1 LKPKKTKNH
10 SENPSFQSNNALPLS
25 KQLSMNFSDLGLS
38 SSLLTAIEKAS
49 YESPYPI
56 QNEAIPAILQRKD
69 VLGIAPTGSG
79 KTASY
84 ILPILQL
91 FQEKEPA
98 KNRIIPVLILVPTR
112 ELATQVAEVA
122 TNFSRFLTRKVKTL
136 AVYGGVSINPQMMSI
151 YGTEI
156 LIATPGRLLDLLSKN
171 SMNLSQVEILVV
183 DEADKVL
190 NMGFKEEVDQIL
202 EELPKKKQSILF
214 SATMEESVEIL
225 INKMLHL
232 PVKIE
237 IEQDEIAPE
246 LISQSAYFVSNEKK
260 GPLLRHLIKT
270 GDWKQVLVFTSSIR
284 TADNLVAKLKKNGI
298 EAVAFHGDKSQ
309 GARTEAM
316 SGFKAGR
323 IRVLVAT
330 DLAARGIDIK
340 FLPIVI
346 NFELPRSPK
355 DYIHRIGRTG
365 RAGSEGEAISLICE
379 EDLHH
384 FKVIQKKMRRR
395 VEMINSEKIDF

>member
-1 LKPKKTKNH
+1 
-10 SENPSFQSNNALPLS
+10 
-25 KQLSMNFSDLGLS
+25 MNFSELGLS
-38 SSLLTAIEKAS
+38 APLLSAIEKAK
-49 YESPYPI
+49 YESAYPI
-56 QNEAIPAILQRKD
+56 QAEAIPAVLQGKD

-112 ELATQVAEVA
+112 ELATQVEEVA
-122 TNFSRFLTRKVKTL
+122 NNFSRFLGRKVKSL
-136 AVYGGVSINPQMMSI
+136 AVFGGVSINPQMMSI

-156 LIATPGRLLDLLSKN
+156 MIATPGRLLDLLSKN

-202 EELPKKKQSILF
+202 AELPKKRQNILF
-214 SATMEESVEIL
+214 SATMEESVEVL
-225 INKMLHL
+225 INKLLHD

-246 LISQSAYFVSNEKK
+246 LIKQSAYFVSNENK
-260 GPLLRHLIKT
+260 GPLLRHLIKS

-384 FKVIQKKMRRR
+384 FKVIQKKMGRR
-395 VEMINSEKIDF
+395 VEMINAEKLDF

>member
-1 LKPKKTKNH
+1 
-10 SENPSFQSNNALPLS
+10 
-25 KQLSMNFSDLGLS
+25 
-38 SSLLTAIEKAS
+38 
-49 YESPYPI
+49 
-56 QNEAIPAILQRKD
+56 
-69 VLGIAPTGSG
+69 
-79 KTASY
+79 
-84 ILPILQL
+84 LPILQL

-112 ELATQVAEVA
+112 ELAVQVAEVA
-122 TNFSRFLTRKVKTL
+122 NNFSRFLGRKVKTL
-136 AVYGGVSINPQMMSI
+136 AVFGGVSINPQMMSI

-156 LIATPGRLLDLLSKN
+156 MIATPGRLLDLLSKN
-171 SMNLSQVEILVV
+171 SMRLSEVEILVV

-202 EELPKKKQSILF
+202 AELPKKRQNILF

-225 INKMLHL
+225 IDKLLHN

-237 IEQDEIAPE
+237 IEADEIAPE
-246 LISQSAYFVSNEKK
+246 LITQSAYFVANEKK
-260 GPLLRHLIKT
+260 GPLLRHLIVSR
-270 GDWKQVLVFTSSIR
+270 DWKQVLVFTSSIR

-316 SGFKAGR
+316 TGFKAGR

-384 FKVIQKKMRRR
+384 FKIIQKKMGRR
-395 VEMINSEKIDF
+395 VEMINAEKLEF